1 MLSYLVECASMHVVQ
16 LLFDVLDD
24 GRLLIEGPTRND
36 ERLRTSKL
44 GDNTSKLTGRSF
56 EDG

>member
-1 MLSYLVECASMHVVQ
+1 MHVVQ